1 MMSNYNELEVWK
13 KSHKAVLDIYRTTNS
28 FPMDEKFGIVS
39 QLRRAAVSI
48 PTNIAEG
55 SGRIHIKEYIQF
67 IAIARGSAM
76 EVEYLIK
83 VSKDLNYITEEQFSN
98 LTEAYVSIIQMLNA
112 LIISLKKKVPK
123 HS

>member
-1 MMSNYNELEVWK
+1 MGNYNELEVWK
-13 KSHKAVLDIYRTTNS
+13 KSHQAVLDIYRTTNN

-39 QLRRAAVSI
+39 QLRRAAVSV

-83 VSKDLNYITEEQFSN
+83 VSKDLNYITEEQFKK
-98 LTEAYVSIIQMLNA
+98 LTEEYVSIIQMLNA
-112 LIISLKKKVPK
+112 LIISLKKIPK